1 MTSQLDLRLDCPF
14 IDNVNFRARS
24 LASIA
29 RVNQQQRI
37 DSFDQRFRITRWTDQ
52 ATDSAFTD
60 YVTTTQQAIIAV
72 GYKENPYTNG
82 YESLIVKL
90 DYQLKLIRMTTFAL
104 LPFSCFNR
112 IEIDDDGNIA
122 CYGQCCNPRF
132 DKINVTRVLYDEHLN
147 ILSRYVNE

>member
-14 IDNVNFRARS
+14 IDNVNFHARS
-24 LASIA
+24 LASII
-29 RVNQQQRI
+29 RVNQQRI
-37 DSFDQRFRITRWTDQ
+37 YSSDQRFSITRWTDK
-52 ATDSAFTD
+52 AIDSAFID
-60 YVTTTQQAIIAV
+60 CITTTQQDIIAV
-72 GYKENPYTNG
+72 GYKENICNNG